1 MQIQCAQEFP
11 GYHLLLASQHEG
23 TCYIDMKFPL
33 MFLLN
38 LENFIMVQAIKNWGS
53 FSLFYEKS
61 CRYRDSSIRMN
72 NYFI

>member
-11 GYHLLLASQHEG
+11 GYHLLLASKHEG
-23 TCYIDMKFPL
+23 TCCIGMKFSL

-38 LENFIMVQAIKNWGS
+38 LENFIMVQAIKNWGW
-53 FSLFYEKS
+53 FSLFYEKN